1 MKIILT
7 NSIKGLGEKDDVL
20 EVKNGYARNFLIP
33 KGKAKVASSS
43 NMKMLAEDLKQRE
56 FKMDKLKK
64 DAEAIAA
71 KINGSA
77 VTIKTK
83 AGSSG
88 KIFGSVTSVQVAQA
102 LKDLGFEV
110 DRRRIAFDDIK
121 NIGEYTA
128 ELNLFKGISAEIAIK
143 VETE

>member
-7 NSIKGLGEKDDVL
+7 NSIKGLGEKDDVVT
-20 EVKNGYARNFLIP
+20 VKNGYARNYLIP
-33 KGKAKVASSS
+33 KGKAKVATSS
-43 NMKMLAEDLKQRE
+43 NMRMLEEDLKQRE
-56 FKMDKLKK
+56 FKMDKLRK

-71 KINGSA
+71 KINGHE

-83 AGSSG
+83 AGASG
-88 KIFGSVTSVQVAQA
+88 KIFGSITSVQVAQA
-102 LKDLGFEV
+102 LKDSGFEV

-128 ELNLFKGISAEIAIK
+128 ELNLFKGISSEITIK
-143 VETE
+143 VEVE